1 MRLLLLVITI
11 VVLAFVFFGAL
22 NSEERVSINLG
33 MTTYDDVP
41 LYRTVFLAFAVGA
54 LFVGII
60 GLVEGTTLR
69 LANRR
74 LRRDLH
80 KLETEAHFL
89 RTQGSGAEL
98 ETTGI
103 TQRKPDDLPRRLP
116 ASTDAPKPSSAPIYE
131 TGDDDPYRGLS

>member
-11 VVLAFVFFGAL
+11 IVLAFVFFGAL

-103 TQRKPDDLPRRLP
+103 TQRKPELPRSLP
-116 ASTDAPKPSSAPIYE
+116 VRTDTPKPSSAPVYE